1 MKAVC
6 LLKEIGMKPKSLVLM
21 LGLVLFSSHGLA
33 SELTDL
39 AGKVHSG
46 SLKSLTSSSA
56 VLVTESGPVKVPVD
70 QLMKI
75 VIAPRKEE
83 PRQKEDPTIRLTI
96 TDHSELTG
104 SRVDS
109 DGLKVTIETKTLG
122 ELQVPARKVK
132 AVLYSWLDKN
142 TQKQWDNLLLR
153 KFSDDLLVVKK
164 GEKLNFL
171 AGVVTQ
177 YKDKKLMLLYEGNNI
192 PVRLEKVF
200 GIIHPL
206 PFSPPDQAKCKI
218 ETVSGDS
225 LFVEQVTLENDS
237 FRVQTG
243 PNHFISIPQN
253 DIHLLD
259 FSLGRIV
266 YLSDMPPEGV
276 EYTPYFDTVWEYQ
289 RDKTIDGT
297 ALKLGNREY
306 SKGLWIHSK
315 TKLTYRL
322 AGDFSRF
329 QALMGIDASVA
340 KSGLGDVHVT
350 ISADDDVLL
359 DERVTAF
366 TAPRKLDLDVRG
378 HRFLHILVDFGEG
391 LNIGDRL
398 DLVDARLI
406 K

>member
-1 MKAVC
+1 MV
-6 LLKEIGMKPKSLVLM
+6 SLF
-21 LGLVLFSSHGLA
+21 LFSSHSTA

-39 AGKVHSG
+39 SGKVHSG
-46 SLKSLTSSSA
+46 SLTSLTPSSA
-56 VLVTESGPVKVPVD
+56 VLATETGPVEIPVD

-75 VIAPRKEE
+75 AIAPK
-83 PRQKEDPTIRLTI
+83 KEDRQEKGNPPVQLII

-104 SRVDS
+104 DRVES
-109 DGLKVTIETKTLG
+109 DGVKVTIQTKTLG
-122 ELQVPARKVK
+122 ELQIPARKVK
-132 AVLYSWLDKN
+132 SVLYSRLDKN
-142 TQKQWDNLLLR
+142 TQKQWNNLLR
-153 KFSDDLLVVKK
+153 KKFSDDLLIVKK
-164 GEKLNFL
+164 GEKLDFL
-171 AGVVTQ
+171 PGVVTQ
-177 YKDKKLMLLYEGNNI
+177 YDDKKVMFLYEGNEI
-192 PVRLEKVF
+192 PVRLEKIF

-218 ETVSGDS
+218 ETTSGDS
-225 LFVEQVTLENDS
+225 LFVEQIILENDV

-243 PNHFISIPQN
+243 PDHYISIPKKE
-253 DIHLLD
+253 IHLLD

-289 RDKTIDGT
+289 RDKTIDGS

-340 KSGLGDVHVT
+340 KSGLGDVQVT
-350 ISADDDVLL
+350 ISADDQVIL
-359 DERVTAF
+359 DEHVTAF
-366 TAPRKLDLDVRG
+366 TAPKKLDLDVQGR
-378 HRFLHILVDFGEG
+378 RFLHILVDFGEG

-398 DLVDARLI
+398 DLVDARLV

>member
-1 MKAVC
+1 M
-6 LLKEIGMKPKSLVLM
+6 MPKSLVLT
-21 LGLVLFSSHGLA
+21 LSLFLFGSRIMA
-33 SELTDL
+33 AELTDL
-39 AGKVHSG
+39 AGNVHSG
-46 SLKSLTSSSA
+46 SLKSLSSTSA
-56 VLVTESGPVKVPVD
+56 VLVDKSSSVEVPVD

-75 VIAPRKEE
+75 VIAPKKEE
-83 PRQKEDPTIRLTI
+83 LQQKQNSAIRLTI

-104 SRVDS
+104 SRVES
-109 DGLKVTIETKTLG
+109 DGLKATIETKTLG

-132 AVLYSWLDKN
+132 AVLYSRLDEN

-164 GEKLNFL
+164 GEKLDFL

-177 YKDKKLMLLYEGNNI
+177 YDDKKVMFLYEGNEI

-218 ETVSGDS
+218 ETTSGDS
-225 LFVEQVTLENDS
+225 LFVEQVNLDNDS

-243 PNHFISIPQN
+243 PDHFISIPQN
-253 DIHLLD
+253 EIHLLD

-306 SKGLWIHSK
+306 AKGLWIHSK

-350 ISADDDVLL
+350 ISADDDVIL
-359 DERVTAF
+359 DEQVTAF

-378 HRFLHILVDFGEG
+378 HRFLHILIDFGEG

-398 DLVDARLI
+398 DLVEARLI